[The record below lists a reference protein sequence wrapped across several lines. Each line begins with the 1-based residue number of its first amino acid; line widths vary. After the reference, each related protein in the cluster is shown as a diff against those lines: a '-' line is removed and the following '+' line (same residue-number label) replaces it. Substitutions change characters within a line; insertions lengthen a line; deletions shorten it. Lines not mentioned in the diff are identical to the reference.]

1 MVLEKQHHCCC
12 SQPSTENQPLQPSAG
27 FAQVR
32 PGLRRI
38 QISFFNPE
46 HKKLKRLMRILLSLL
61 IATAVAFIPL
71 RSAAQDTAASGNTM
85 QPLPASYFA
94 AINKKIRAA
103 EKQFDKQT
111 ARPLRKL
118 QKQQSKILDNVRHL
132 DSAAVKELRQSLT
145 ANPLS
150 LKNICTVNYY
160 PASGAGISYQPR
172 MDSLQT
178 MLRFLRQLS
187 PGNAQA
193 AQALQQ
199 LEQLQ
204 TKLQEAEHIKGQLSA
219 TLQKLKD
226 LQNLPGLKSLQ
237 KQITKYQRQA
247 SAYAQTIH
255 QYKALLNQ
263 PEAIERKA
271 LALLNQL
278 PAFKNFMAQHGQL
291 ASFFGLPLTP
301 SEGGGMASLQPRA
314 VVQQLVQQS
323 IGAGALQQVRDN
335 VQAAQSELQKIKNK
349 AAQLGNN
356 KVEEDGGLFA
366 SAATAGKQNRNA
378 ERNKTF
384 LQRIQ
389 LGGNIQFAKPNGFV
403 PTTSDVAVTV
413 AYKLNSKSSI
423 GIGGSYKL
431 GIGSWKRIRF
441 THEGVS
447 LRSFADLKL
456 KGQLFITG
464 GYELNHGLLPASS
477 DLSRLIRDGGGA
489 ATPSRIPYWQ
499 SSGLV
504 GLSRKYK
511 IGKKRGGNFQVLYDF
526 LSNQHS
532 PRTTPVLIRT
542 GFNF

>member
-1 MVLEKQHHCCC
+1 
-12 SQPSTENQPLQPSAG
+12 
-27 FAQVR
+27 
-32 PGLRRI
+32 
-38 QISFFNPE
+38 
-46 HKKLKRLMRILLSLL
+46 MRILLSLL
-61 IATAVAFIPL
+61 IATTVAFIPL
-71 RSAAQDTAASGNTM
+71 HSAAQDTAASGKTM

-111 ARPLRKL
+111 TRPLRKL

-145 ANPLS
+145 VNPLS

-204 TKLQEAEHIKGQLSA
+204 NKLQQAEQIKTQLSA
-219 TLQKLKD
+219 TLQNLKD
-226 LQNLPGLKSLQ
+226 LQNLPGFQSLQ
-237 KQITKYQRQA
+237 KQITKYQRQVA
-247 SAYAQTIH
+247 GYAQTIH

-271 LALLNQL
+271 LALLNKL
-278 PAFKNFMAQHGQL
+278 PAFRDFIQTNGQL
-291 ASFFGLPLTP
+291 ASLFAASSPVPDWPGQV
-301 SEGGGMASLQPRA
+301 GGGQEGALQPRA
-314 VVQQLVQQS
+314 VVQQLIQQS
-323 IGAGALQQVRDN
+323 IGAGGAGALQQVRDN

-356 KVEEDGGLFA
+356 NGEEDAGLFA
-366 SAATAGKQNRNA
+366 SAAIAGKQNRNA
-378 ERNKTF
+378 ERSKTF

-413 AYKLNSKSSI
+413 AYQLNGKSSI

-431 GIGSWKRIRF
+431 GIGSWRRIRF

-447 LRSFADLKL
+447 LRSFMEWKL
-456 KGQLFITG
+456 KGQFFLTG
-464 GYELNHGLLPASS
+464 GYELNHFAQF
-477 DLSRLIRDGGGA
+477 
-489 ATPSRIPYWQ
+489 TRIEGISNMDYWQ

-511 IGKKRGGNFQVLYDF
+511 IGKKRGGNFQILYDF